1 MSAAEF
7 VTPSVVYSAQFP
19 ALGTGGVAG
28 ICTVAPA
35 AQPSLNS
42 FKLGVSRICGIQV
55 VTNTG
60 SVPANL
66 NVSAAAGAGTTGPT
80 LTLTGANG
88 DTSVYR
94 VFWRNEATAS
104 LIAC

>member
-7 VTPSVVYSAQFP
+7 VTPSVVYSALFP
-19 ALGTGGVAG
+19 ALGTGGTAG
-28 ICTVAPA
+28 RCTVAPA

-42 FKLGVSRICGIQV
+42 FKLGVSRICGLQV

-60 SVPANL
+60 SDPASL
-66 NVSAAAGAGTTGPT
+66 NVSAAVPGGATFPS
-80 LTLTGANG
+80 LTLSGAAG